1 MLTKILFTGFI
12 IFVVYAF
19 YRFRGRTPRKLAPR
33 AQQPARP
40 SAIGRFAAYGF
51 VAVLAIVSGVIF
63 LYQWQQAHTV
73 VTIRVIDG
81 STDNVT
87 IYKAYQKSIKG
98 NRFESL
104 DGKFVVLGEAERVE
118 FIENDE

>member
-19 YRFRGRTPRKLAPR
+19 YRFRGRTPQKPAART
-33 AQQPARP
+33 QPAKP
-40 SAIGRFAAYGF
+40 SAFGRFAAYGF
-51 VAVLAIVSGVIF
+51 VVVLVIVSSVIF
-63 LYQWQQAHTV
+63 VFQWQQAHRV

-81 STDNVT
+81 SNNN
-87 IYKAYQKSIKG
+87 SIKG

-118 FIENDE
+118 FIENGQ